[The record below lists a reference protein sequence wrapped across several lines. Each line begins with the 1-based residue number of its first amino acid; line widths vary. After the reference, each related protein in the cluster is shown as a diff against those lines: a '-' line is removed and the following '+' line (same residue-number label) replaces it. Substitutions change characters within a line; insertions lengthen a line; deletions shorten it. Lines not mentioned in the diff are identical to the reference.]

1 MQRTREAK
9 SLSIQFDVTNPSSQ
23 NFTDNMVGSVDNTSM
38 TTAAAAAEVTD
49 DRDADEDDDLSYDE
63 QDSVGERCLIH
74 WLI

>member
-1 MQRTREAK
+1 VQRTREAK
-9 SLSIQFDVTNPSSQ
+9 SLSIQFDVTNPSPQ
-23 NFTDNMVGSVDNTSM
+23 YFTDNMVGSVDNTSM

-74 WLI
+74 

>member
-1 MQRTREAK
+1 VQRTREAK
-9 SLSIQFDVTNPSSQ
+9 SLSIQFDVTNPSPQ

-74 WLI
+74 